1 MGLAGNRDLLERPK
15 IYCYDHGSNNIPTT
29 ISIHLKTGASFV
41 LFFLGGNCSSSEQI
55 AMLIAEPAGKARQR
69 SSIAKEIW

>member
-29 ISIHLKTGASFV
+29 ISIHLKTGAIFV

-55 AMLIAEPAGKARQR
+55 AMLIYFRAKAFKRAR
-69 SSIAKEIW
+69 GVKRGE